1 MMGNGNQPLEWTSRG
16 DVDVERQIA
25 NIVAQL
31 NAFGDNPLHRRE
43 IESLRRAYTSAV
55 VRYFN
60 DRRSSNLELNRIES

>member
-1 MMGNGNQPLEWTSRG
+1 MMGNGNQPLELTSRW
-16 DVDVERQIA
+16 DVDVERHIA

-43 IESLRRAYTSAV
+43 IEYLRRAYTSAV